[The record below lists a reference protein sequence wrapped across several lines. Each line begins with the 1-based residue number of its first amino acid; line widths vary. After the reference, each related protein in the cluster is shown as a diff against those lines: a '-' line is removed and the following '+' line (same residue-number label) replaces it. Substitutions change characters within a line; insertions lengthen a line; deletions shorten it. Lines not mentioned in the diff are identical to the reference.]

1 MFGLQEIIRSN
12 ELAVERQREDTGARL
27 EERGL
32 INCLNQGG
40 LTPQCSKCPNY
51 TICLELSQALR

>member
-1 MFGLQEIIRSN
+1 MFGLQEIIRVN
-12 ELAVERQREDTGARL
+12 QLAVERQGENTGTRL

-32 INCLNQGG
+32 INCLNQVG
-40 LTPQCSKCPNY
+40 LTPQCSKCPNH